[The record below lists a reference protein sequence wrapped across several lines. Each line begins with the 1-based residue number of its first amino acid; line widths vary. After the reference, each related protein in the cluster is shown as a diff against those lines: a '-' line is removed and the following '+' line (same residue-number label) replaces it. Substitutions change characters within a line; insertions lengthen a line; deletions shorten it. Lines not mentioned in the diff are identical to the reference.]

1 MRISPLWLIIFIVF
15 VNMVKGQTI
24 SNYEFQKL
32 LTDSTMDYKDSL
44 GKSLGCGMSLECWSF
59 SVYFYDVKFDK
70 KRSEL
75 SIKACTYL
83 RANERD
89 TTRLS
94 NVNVLLATPLN
105 KKLTKVI
112 TLGNCSSKNKEGEF
126 PNRRGDVLLRF
137 KFDRKNKLYFVNSMC
152 HVIEYNVD
160 RWLE

>member
-1 MRISPLWLIIFIVF
+1 MRISSLGLIIFIVF
-15 VNMVKGQTI
+15 VHKVKGQTI
-24 SNYEFQKL
+24 SNNEFQKL

-94 NVNVLLATPLN
+94 DVNVLLATPLN
-105 KKLTKVI
+105 KKLIKVI
-112 TLGNCSSKNKEGEF
+112 TLGSSSSKSKEGEF

-137 KFDRKNKLYFVNSMC
+137 RFDRKNKLYFVNSMC
-152 HVIEYNVD
+152 QVIEYNINRLID
-160 RWLE
+160 